1 MMEQSPFLVLKIGL
15 TRFLSM
21 RLVRGSVSL
30 TVGQKRAGPKGTDP
44 QSVPTLQ
51 KKILAQAA
59 ACVKPGGRLLYS
71 TCTLERDE
79 NSRVRTA
86 FLESHP
92 EFRSKAFLHPVTG
105 ERVEE
110 LQILPW
116 RDGIDGFYLAL
127 FEKVE

>member
-1 MMEQSPFLVLKIGL
+1 MKS
-15 TRFLSM
+15 
-21 RLVRGSVSL
+21 
-30 TVGQKRAGPKGTDP
+30 
-44 QSVPTLQ
+44 
-51 KKILAQAA
+51 
-59 ACVKPGGRLLYS
+59 GGRLLYS